1 MSGCLVV
8 LLLLG
13 VIVMCTLALV
23 FHGASWTR
31 SVTMA
36 FAGGFA
42 LALAAVAVIPSVQGS
57 GSIASRLS
65 EMEIPEGVKFC
76 LGFPRD
82 EV

>member
-1 MSGCLVV
+1 
-8 LLLLG
+8 
-13 VIVMCTLALV
+13 MCTLALV